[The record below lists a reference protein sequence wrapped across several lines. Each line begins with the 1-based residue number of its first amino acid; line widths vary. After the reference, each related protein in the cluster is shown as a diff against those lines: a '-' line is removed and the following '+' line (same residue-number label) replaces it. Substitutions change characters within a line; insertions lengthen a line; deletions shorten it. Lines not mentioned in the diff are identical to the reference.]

1 MVNWKYENMNIQIYI
16 HYDIIKCRGSVKIS
30 VLRGNK
36 EKKGGVDGLNPHQ
49 NKVKAFHWPFSQVI
63 K

>member
-1 MVNWKYENMNIQIYI
+1 MILS
-16 HYDIIKCRGSVKIS
+16 SVEG
-30 VLRGNK
+30 VLKFLCK
-36 EKKGGVDGLNPHQ
+36 EGTRKKKGGVDGLNPHQ

>member
-16 HYDIIKCRGSVKIS
+16 HYDIIKCRGSV
-30 VLRGNK
+30 LCK
-36 EKKGGVDGLNPHQ
+36 EGTRKKKGGVDGLNPHQ